1 MANFQLPT
9 FSALNSFKNPNV
21 NITPRTP
28 VTLPQGST
36 ATQITGN
43 GGLNDAF
50 FKNNPAVNI
59 LLQSGTNGL
68 NRVVAQGNPDN
79 PAQPSTLITS
89 QKLTGNG
96 LNLAVFDRA
105 PNQTIL
111 QQAPYGVNQILTS
124 GSPGSQYTQVGQTN
138 LFSGGPLPPNATQ
151 TNALNGFA

>member
-9 FSALNSFKNPNV
+9 FGALNNFKNPNV

-36 ATQITGN
+36 ATQVTGN
-43 GGLNDAF
+43 GGLNDALF
-50 FKNNPAVNI
+50 RNNPAVNI
-59 LLQSGTNGL
+59 LRQSGTNGL

-89 QKLTGNG
+89 QQLTGNG

-105 PNQTIL
+105 PNQSIA
-111 QQAPYGVNQILTS
+111 QIAPKGTNQILTS
-124 GSPGSQYTQVGQTN
+124 GSPGSQYFQSGQSN
-138 LFSGGPLPPNATQ
+138 LFVGGPLPPNATQ